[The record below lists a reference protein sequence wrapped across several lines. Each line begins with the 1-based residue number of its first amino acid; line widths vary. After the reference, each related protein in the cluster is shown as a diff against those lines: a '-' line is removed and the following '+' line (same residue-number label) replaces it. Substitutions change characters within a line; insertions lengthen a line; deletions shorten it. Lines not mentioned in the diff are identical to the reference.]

1 MRTHRILSTLLLA
14 FLTFFL
20 FSCGGADTETAEPEE
35 SSAVEIA
42 APEPEPEPEPE
53 PAPAPAPEPTPAP
66 APEPE
71 PESSALK
78 IGYSDWPGWVA
89 WEIAIQKKWF
99 EDELNKMDI
108 KCGSSEGNFSFIQTS
123 ESKARE
129 ISTQLTND

>member
-1 MRTHRILSTLLLA
+1 MRAYRILPNLLLA
-14 FLTFFL
+14 LLTFYF
-20 FSCGGADTETAEPEE
+20 FSCGGAETETAEPEE

-42 APEPEPEPEPE
+42 APEPEPEPEP
-53 PAPAPAPEPTPAP
+53 APAPTPEPTP

-99 EDELNKMDI
+99 EDEGVDV
-108 KCGSSEGNFSFIQTS
+108 
-123 ESKARE
+123 ESV
-129 ISTQLTND
+129 SYTHLTLPTILPV